1 MPTDPFNLQR
11 FLDAQ
16 EATYEQALGEL
27 RAGHKRSHWSWYIF
41 PQVAGLGSSRMSV
54 LYAIKSL
61 EEAKAYMAHPVLGLR
76 LRECVAAMNSH
87 AGIGAEEILGR
98 IDATKLQSC
107 LTLFAQADGSEPA
120 FREGLDKYFHGQPDA
135 TTLAI
140 LARQR
145 GAQAKHSLP

>member
-1 MPTDPFNLQR
+1 MSTDPFNLKR

-16 EATYEQALGEL
+16 EATYQQALGEL
-27 RAGHKRSHWSWYIF
+27 RAGQKRSHWSWYIF

-61 EEAKAYMAHPVLGLR
+61 EEAMAYIAHPVLGFR

-87 AGIGAEEILGR
+87 AGISAEEILGAV
-98 IDATKLQSC
+98 DAQKFQSC
-107 LTLFAQADGSEPA
+107 LTLFAQADGSEPV
-120 FREGLDKYFHGQPDA
+120 FRDGLDKYFHGQPDA

-140 LARQR
+140 LASQR
-145 GAQAKHSLP
+145 AAQANHRPP